1 MKTSNVSPF
10 AALTTSRSFSEK
22 AIACLLVGLGAS
34 GLAQAAGQGLTGAD
48 CNTIIAAAQTFAAA
62 ADADFRPGNVIPRFH
77 YACVNRDGHIVRFA
91 SDEDAWEG
99 SRDVAKAK
107 AFTAMAFSSNENAL
121 TTRTIFCAT
130 QPGGPLW
137 ELGNSNQAGH
147 PKGPDSINQLGII
160 QFPGGVPIYKGGV
173 LIGGFGVSGD
183 SIALDE
189 ATALAGTG
197 ATYGAANAIKS
208 STVIGVAYTL
218 TDFGGNCTP

>member
-1 MKTSNVSPF
+1 MKASSVSLLATLTNSKSF
-10 AALTTSRSFSEK
+10 AVK
-22 AIACLLVGLGAS
+22 AVACLLVGLGAS
-34 GLAQAAGQGLTGAD
+34 SLAQGSQDLNLAD
-48 CNTIIAAAQTFAAA
+48 CNAITAAARTFAATA
-62 ADADFRPGNVIPRFH
+62 VSDFRAGNVIPRFH
-77 YACVNRDGHIVRFA
+77 YACVDRAGHIVRFV

-107 AFTAMAFSSNENAL
+107 AYTAMAFSSNENAL

-137 ELGNSNQAGH
+137 ELGNANQAGVR
-147 PKGPDSINQLGII
+147 KGPGSINQLGII
-160 QFPGGVPIYKGGV
+160 QFPGGVPIYKGGELV
-173 LIGGFGVSGD
+173 GGFGVSGD

-197 ATYGAANAIKS
+197 NTYGAASDIKS

-218 TDFGGNCTP
+218 GDFGGNCTP

>member
-1 MKTSNVSPF
+1 M
-10 AALTTSRSFSEK
+10 
-22 AIACLLVGLGAS
+22 
-34 GLAQAAGQGLTGAD
+34 
-48 CNTIIAAAQTFAAA
+48 
-62 ADADFRPGNVIPRFH
+62 IPRFH
-77 YACVNRDGHIVRFA
+77 YACVDRDGHIVRFA
-91 SDEDAWEG
+91 SDGDAWEG

-137 ELGNSNQAGH
+137 ELGNSNQAGA
-147 PKGPDSINQLGII
+147 PSGVGGIKQLGII
-160 QFPGGVPIYKGGV
+160 QFPGGVPIYKGGDLV
-173 LIGGFGVSGD
+173 GGFGVSGD

-197 ATYGAANAIKS
+197 VTYGAAVGIKS

-218 TDFGGNCTP
+218 GDFGGNCVAP